1 MDAIK
6 EIDGTLDINEYGFGM
21 KKKELER
28 NIDLFQALHI
38 EERMKGNRMQ
48 EIEALGIYNIF
59 KIEPVQDLAILAD
72 YLSARIGLNLA
83 VLADIHHLRSYD
95 RDPILPKLLKPN
107 FPSLYADKSVREQLF
122 KEYENSYVWL
132 RREEIEF
139 NGMKEI
145 RGVQLANVKK
155 QLDLVDSSEM
165 VESVTEM
172 TCNYVKKRFN
182 IDAKTLIDAINSS
195 IDLWEPKDISFFQSL
210 SKVDEV
216 ANNRRLYRRIDTKI
230 FDLQQ
235 QMKE

>member
-1 MDAIK
+1 
-6 EIDGTLDINEYGFGM
+6 
-21 KKKELER
+21 
-28 NIDLFQALHI
+28 
-38 EERMKGNRMQ
+38 MKGNRMQ

-145 RGVQLANVKK
+145 RGVQLANLKK

-165 VESVTEM
+165 VESVTQM

>member
-1 MDAIK
+1 M
-6 EIDGTLDINEYGFGM
+6 
-21 KKKELER
+21 
-28 NIDLFQALHI
+28 
-38 EERMKGNRMQ
+38 
-48 EIEALGIYNIF
+48 F

>member
-6 EIDGTLDINEYGFGM
+6 EIDGTLDISEYGFGT

-28 NIDLFQALHI
+28 NVDLFQALHI
-38 EERMKGNRMQ
+38 EERMKENRMQ
-48 EIEALGIYNIF
+48 EIDALGIYNIF

-95 RDPILPKLLKPN
+95 RNPILPKLLKPN

-132 RREEIEF
+132 RREEIGF

-145 RGVQLANVKK
+145 RGIQLANVKK
-155 QLDLVDSSEM
+155 QLDLSDSSEM
-165 VESVTEM
+165 VESVTKT
-172 TCNYVKKRFN
+172 TCDYVKTHFN
-182 IDAKTLIDAINSS
+182 IEVNTLMDAINSS
-195 IDLWEPKDISFFQSL
+195 IDFWKQEDISFFQSL
-210 SKVDEV
+210 LKVDEV
-216 ANNRRLYRRIDTKI
+216 ANNRKLYRRIDTKI
-230 FDLQQ
+230 YDLQLTR
-235 QMKE
+235 